1 MSLLA
6 ILRVTEI
13 QRVAILPIVYY
24 HTLLL
29 WLLRNF
35 PLCSSLRP
43 PGHVHA
49 DRFKI
54 RWPIAFPAADG

>member
-13 QRVAILPIVYY
+13 QRVAIPPIVYY

-54 RWPIAFPAADG
+54 R